1 MSTTRAI
8 TLSADLLAAVLQ
20 GPGAADAI
28 MERFF
33 RAHKALGG
41 RERGQI
47 AEITYGCLRHY
58 RRLTAIAADTA
69 PVALVGAYLATVEGL
84 SARALA
90 ALGLRGM
97 DDLVV
102 AARRQSQWPWPVT
115 TSLPDWLADQL
126 TQTFGTDEAQA
137 LARAWLES
145 APLDIRC
152 NSIRG
157 DRASLAERLRAEQQ
171 ELEPTPY
178 SPWGLR
184 RPSRAPLFR
193 TEAFREGRFE
203 VQDEASQL
211 IAPLLE
217 VRRGERVVDFCA
229 GAGGKTLHIGALMGN
244 GGTLYAFDTS
254 VKRLDRMKARIARA
268 GLDNVRIQ
276 VISGHHDQKVK
287 RLHGKID
294 RVLVDAPC
302 SGTGTLRRSPD
313 IKWRITPAAVARLA
327 GEALAILTAAAQ
339 LVRPG
344 GRLVYATCS
353 VLAAENEDVVCAFL
367 RACPEFVPLDTPAIL
382 KRRGIPLPDAA
393 ERALKLLP
401 HRHGTD
407 GFFAQAF
414 DRTAVASQRP

>member
-1 MSTTRAI
+1 MSAIPTI
-8 TLSADLLAAVLQ
+8 TLSGDLLAQVLR

-33 RAHKALGG
+33 RAHKSLGG
-41 RERGQI
+41 RERGQV

-58 RRLTAIAADTA
+58 RRLTAIAGDTA
-69 PVALVGAYLATVEGL
+69 PLAVVGAYLAAIDGL
-84 SARALA
+84 SERALA
-90 ALGLRGM
+90 ALGLRGA
-97 DDLVV
+97 DGLVT
-102 AARRQSQWPWPVT
+102 AARTQSHWPWPVT
-115 TSLPDWLADQL
+115 ASVPDWLADQL
-126 TQTFGTDEAQA
+126 TQALGADEAQA
-137 LARAWLES
+137 LARAWLEP

-152 NSIRG
+152 NTIRG
-157 DRASLAERLRAEQQ
+157 DRASLMAHLQAEKE
-171 ELEPTPY
+171 ELQPTPY

-184 RPSRAPLFR
+184 RSSRAPLFR
-193 TEAFREGRFE
+193 TAAFREGRFE

-254 VKRLDRMKARIARA
+254 IKRLDRMRARIARA
-268 GLDNVRIQ
+268 GLDNIRIQ
-276 VISGHHDQKVK
+276 AISGHLDQKVK

-313 IKWRITPAAVARLA
+313 IKWRVTPAAVARLA
-327 GEALAILTAAAQ
+327 DEALAILVAAAQ

-353 VLAAENEDVVCAFL
+353 VLPAENEEVTAAFL
-367 RACPEFVPLDTPAIL
+367 RARPEFIPLDTPAIL
-382 KRRGIPLPDAA
+382 RRRGIALPGTAQG
-393 ERALKLLP
+393 ALHLLP

-414 DRTAVASQRP
+414 DRTPATG